1 MEAHPA
7 HNSLPVK
14 AKMEAMDVLTW
25 AWTGNNGFLSTH
37 SHPLYSSFYSRRT
50 SPSLPLCC
58 SCPFHS
64 GRMPRIDDAYS
75 ILWRY
80 VTDISFFFTTS
91 ILMYE
96 TTDDH
101 DDHGI
106 QTRIVS
112 RVLLRV
118 GQSTLPSSSS
128 IWLTTIINAKPTGV
142 KPTSDRTN
150 LFLLMQAQIILAFQ

>member
-37 SHPLYSSFYSRRT
+37 SHCLYSSFYSRRT

-58 SCPFHS
+58 SCSFHS

-80 VTDISFFFTTS
+80 VTDIIYIQQIYLCMRRQMTMMTTESKRALFLGFFS
-91 ILMYE
+91 EL
-96 TTDDH
+96 
-101 DDHGI
+101 
-106 QTRIVS
+106 VS
-112 RVLLRV
+112 RF
-118 GQSTLPSSSS
+118 LPSTSS

-150 LFLLMQAQIILAFQ
+150 RFLLMQAQIILAFQ